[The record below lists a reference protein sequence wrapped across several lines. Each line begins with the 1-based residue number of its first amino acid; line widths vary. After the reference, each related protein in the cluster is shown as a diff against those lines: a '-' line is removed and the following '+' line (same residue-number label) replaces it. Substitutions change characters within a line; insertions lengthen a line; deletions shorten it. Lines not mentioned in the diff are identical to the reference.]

1 MNQVAEQGTLFDE
14 RFLGRYAGSIMSDPT
29 TALVELVAN
38 AWDAYATNV
47 EIDWPDRSTRTV
59 FRIADNGIG
68 MTPAEFETRWR
79 TLEYDRLSHQGST
92 VAPPPGLAGALP
104 RNVYG
109 RNGRGRHAAFLFS
122 SPYQVRTWR
131 DGIEATYVVSQGG
144 VTQPIHVSDPVIVEG
159 VEGHGTEISGL
170 SVIPSPLD
178 AEDARAILS
187 TRFLM
192 DPSFQVAVDGVKV
205 SFDDIP
211 SDCIQVK
218 DVPIE
223 GVGNAKLVVIDSLRA
238 DRTTKQH
245 GIAWWVNRRLV
256 GQGGWHVFDERIID
270 GRTEEAKRYTFIVFA
285 DFLAPAVLPDW
296 SNFKAEDPSW
306 RKAQAEM
313 SKAIRA
319 TISGLTSERR
329 EKAKQTVRSKHLEAV
344 EQMPLVERSR
354 WDAFLD
360 EIVEKCPSLSEAQID
375 QVMGLLANLELSSSQ
390 YALIEKLHSL
400 SPDELDDWNDILEE
414 WSVATAKAAL
424 DEIAK
429 RLKLIEELR
438 ARTTDE
444 NTQEVQDLQ
453 PLIGQSLWIFGPQ
466 FESIEFTSNRGMSTV
481 IRDLLGGA
489 EPGSLSRPDFVI
501 LPDGSVGFYSR
512 PQFDEMFNEV
522 GVAALVV
529 VELKKPGVPIGSQE
543 KGQAW
548 RYVKEL
554 MARGHV
560 TDRTDVV
567 AYVLGDRI
575 EPGETGDRREGDRVV
590 IRPLLYNAFI
600 GQAEKRMMNLH
611 RKLIDAPF
619 MQNFLRELE
628 DRRQLAAGSQQAL
641 DLRRA

>member
-1 MNQVAEQGTLFDE
+1 MDQKAEQGTLFDE

-38 AWDAYATNV
+38 AWDAYATKV
-47 EIDWPDRSTRTV
+47 DIHWPDSSTRTL
-59 FRIADNGIG
+59 FQISDNGIG

-79 TLEYDRLSHQGST
+79 TLEYDRLSHQGGT
-92 VAPPPGLAGALP
+92 VAPPSDLHGALP
-104 RNVYG
+104 RKVYG

-122 SPYQVRTWR
+122 SPYRVRTWR
-131 DGIEATYVVSQGG
+131 DGIEAAYVVSQGG
-144 VTQPIHVSDPVIVEG
+144 VTQPIHVSDPVIIQDVA
-159 VEGHGTEISGL
+159 GHGTEISAF
-170 SVIPSPLD
+170 SVIPSPLSAD
-178 AEDARAILS
+178 DARAILS

-192 DPSFQVAVDGVKV
+192 DPSFEVTVDSVKV

-211 SDCIQVK
+211 ADCIQVL

-223 GVGNAKLVVIDSLRA
+223 GLGTAKLVVIDSLRP
-238 DRTTKQH
+238 DKTTKQH

-256 GQGGWHVFDERIID
+256 GQGGWNVFDERIID

-296 SNFKAEDPSW
+296 SNFKAEDDSW
-306 RKAQAEM
+306 RKAQAEL
-313 SKAIRA
+313 SKTIRQ
-319 TISGLTSERR
+319 TINGLTSERR
-329 EKAKQTVRSKHLEAV
+329 EKAKQSVRSKHLDAV
-344 EQMPLVERSR
+344 EQLPLVERGR
-354 WDAFLD
+354 WEAFLD
-360 EIVEKCPSLSEAQID
+360 EVVEKCPSLSETQID

-390 YALIEKLHSL
+390 YALIEKLHTL

-438 ARTTDE
+438 VRTADE
-444 NTQEVQDLQ
+444 ATQEVQDLQ

-481 IRDLLGGA
+481 IRDLMGGA
-489 EPGSLSRPDFVI
+489 EPGSLNRPDFVI

-512 PQFDEMFNEV
+512 PLFDEAFNEI
-522 GVAALVV
+522 GVASLVV

-548 RYVKEL
+548 KYIKEL
-554 MARGHV
+554 MSRGYV

-575 EPGETGDRREGDRVV
+575 EPGETGDRREGDRVI
-590 IRPLLYNAFI
+590 IRPLLYNSFI

-619 MQNFLRELE
+619 MQAFLRELE
-628 DRRQLAAGSQQAL
+628 ERRQSAVGSQQAL
-641 DLRRA
+641 DLKQT